1 MFEYGNTSLLFMLNR
16 FDIRYRLIA
25 VVILI
30 IFTHPM
36 NNLMPDNEIFSF
48 LVSLVF
54 VIVFF
59 RIHKFVKDKKVVT
72 PFIKEDME
80 KLGYIIL
87 SERALTIKEVI
98 SGISR
103 LEFKVLIIQGFPY
116 RLLYKSFYSRVFVAV
131 GVQNQTFE
139 LKADIE
145 TSWSN
150 KNKIDIYDIKPI
162 DSD

>member
-1 MFEYGNTSLLFMLNR
+1 MFESGNTSVLFMLNK
-16 FDIRYRLIA
+16 FDILNRLIA
-25 VVILI
+25 GVCLMV
-30 IFTHPM
+30 FMHQM
-36 NNLMPDNEIFSF
+36 NNLIPDNTIYDF
-48 LVSLVF
+48 LLWFVF

-87 SERALTIKEVI
+87 SERALTIKEVL

-103 LEFKVLIIQGFPY
+103 LEFKVSIIQGFPY

-150 KNKIDIYDIKPI
+150 RNKIDIYDIKPI